1 MKIGR
6 NQKCPCGSGLKYKR
20 CHGRQTSPIIR
31 SNVTRDPIATFQP
44 LGFPGQNGA
53 YVVEPIFPP
62 GDPRREGGPA
72 GTPGDY
78 EVVFTLARPGYPL
91 RPERSTGS
99 GDRLTGDSHLGI
111 PDQFQTDAKCEGEHF
126 QFHGIRNQGGF
137 LSAIAVRCHANNL
150 HDAYAKCYRAVT
162 PLLSQFALRWDV
174 PLSVY
179 QADTKELRKGTVQ
192 WTHRNPFLE
201 VKVTAGAMN
210 LTAEP
215 ELRTYASV
223 YREAL
228 TTDSITYQ
236 FLCFY
241 RIIESLHARRI
252 RLSRE
257 AARRMV
263 AYTDPPGEVYP
274 SNRQE
279 AAALLDSVFSAR
291 PLNGWDDMA
300 LESVL
305 VTEALGKPFS
315 AIADILRPIRD
326 NIAHTLVQNVGELIS
341 MDDPF
346 AREKVE
352 RWLPVLKSIARTM
365 LKHDFQRELA

>member
-1 MKIGR
+1 
-6 NQKCPCGSGLKYKR
+6 
-20 CHGRQTSPIIR
+20 
-31 SNVTRDPIATFQP
+31 
-44 LGFPGQNGA
+44 
-53 YVVEPIFPP
+53 
-62 GDPRREGGPA
+62 
-72 GTPGDY
+72 
-78 EVVFTLARPGYPL
+78 
-91 RPERSTGS
+91 
-99 GDRLTGDSHLGI
+99 
-111 PDQFQTDAKCEGEHF
+111 
-126 QFHGIRNQGGF
+126 
-137 LSAIAVRCHANNL
+137 
-150 HDAYAKCYRAVT
+150 VT